1 MLFDGYVNC
10 CLFIGGIGLEMIVLL
25 LVFWMVFKEKFF
37 IGYNV
42 IEYYM
47 QIGGDDVKNSSCV
60 RVSFFRI
67 LEDSVYNF
75 VNVLMNNIGDR
86 LWDVRI

>member
-1 MLFDGYVNC
+1 MFLVNIGWWKENFLWEEIFFFSEFLSVLFKVFIVNGSLMLFDGYVNC

-47 QIGGDDVKNSSCV
+47 
-60 RVSFFRI
+60 
-67 LEDSVYNF
+67 
-75 VNVLMNNIGDR
+75 
-86 LWDVRI
+86 